1 MPHDPHGAATRQDR
15 YGKIRRGLYKKLHK
29 VTRERVKEV
38 ESNVI
43 IRKALLQAAGKG
55 VSAVLSGAPVAP
67 FRRRGGTSNFSIHR
81 EPSRARAHLWS
92 STKAAG
98 VGRCRETRKEESGA
112 RNTSRDTEGR
122 VLPYSSV
129 LTTVYLSCTVYL
141 PCLNV

>member
-55 VSAVLSGAPVAP
+55 VSAVSGAPIAP
-67 FRRRGGTSNFSIHR
+67 FRRRGGTRNFSILR
-81 EPSRARAHLWS
+81 EVW
-92 STKAAG
+92 
-98 VGRCRETRKEESGA
+98 
-112 RNTSRDTEGR
+112 
-122 VLPYSSV
+122 
-129 LTTVYLSCTVYL
+129 CTPGSDRL
-141 PCLNV
+141 